1 MLSWLTA
8 YFFNTVDI
16 LFTLFFFSFC
26 FFFIRIFSLQ
36 VLLLFPSLFFSSLF
50 PFFLSFFISLS
61 FLVFFILTFHFHSW
75 FSLFYTF
82 PPPTLS
88 LSSYFNLLLLL
99 IWTSCLPFLF
109 SWYYSF
115 LFSFSFS
122 CYSFFF
128 LPLPFSFFSMFLS
141 HSFLNFSFHFPTLF
155 HQPHHLLLRNFPSP
169 PLCSSPS
176 IFNCAF
182 LLFCFHIFLFSSSW
196 SPFIPLHISFILSIS
211 LIFFI
216 FFFLSFSSLLFFFN
230 YTFTFPHI
238 SLPFSFIS
246 SFLFFTPFFIS
257 FFSSSLSRPHFH

>member
-1 MLSWLTA
+1 MVECSPATRA
-8 YFFNTVDI
+8 TRVRFQVDALFSEIYKLINI
-16 LFTLFFFSFC
+16 LFLFFFLKKR
-26 FFFIRIFSLQ
+26 IIFSLQ

-50 PFFLSFFISLS
+50 PFFLSFFITDFHSSTHFHLQL
-61 FLVFFILTFHFHSW
+61 FLCPPTSTFSSCLFGLHVFHF
-75 FSLFYTF
+75 
-82 PPPTLS
+82 
-88 LSSYFNLLLLL
+88 YFHDTIL
-99 IWTSCLPFLF
+99 
-109 SWYYSF
+109 
-115 LFSFSFS
+115 
-122 CYSFFF
+122 FFF
-128 LPLPFSFFSMFLS
+128 LFLSPVTLSSFFL
-141 HSFLNFSFHFPTLF
+141 FPS
-155 HQPHHLLLRNFPSP
+155 PHHLLLRNFPSP